1 MRVFNEDQIEDYI
14 TSAYCIEQYK
24 NKTIDELKELQHTDI
39 QLQNE
44 LAFIAVLKRAY
55 ILEDQ
60 ENQSQNEIERKI
72 QEEQIQ
78 QQLLVHKRIEELTN
92 TYSENSEGVYT
103 VEIPNINTTK
113 NYINLFQETL
123 ANEDQWTK
131 AELIIREQFLQEYA
145 SYVKK
150 PGGCSSC
157 KRGALVRKYITKIE
171 ELNNNILK

>member
-92 TYSENSEGVYT
+92 TYSEDSEGVYA
-103 VEIPNINTTK
+103 VEIPDINTTK

-145 SYVKK
+145 SHVKK
-150 PGGCSSC
+150 TGGCSSC
-157 KRGALVRKYITKIE
+157 QRGALVRKYITKIE